1 MRLMAVVVKNSQKGK
16 SMKDVV
22 APEAM
27 NVPSIMVP
35 AYVMKLVPRR
45 FQWT

>member
-1 MRLMAVVVKNSQKGK
+1 MRLRVVVVKNNQKGK
-16 SMKDVV
+16 STKTVV